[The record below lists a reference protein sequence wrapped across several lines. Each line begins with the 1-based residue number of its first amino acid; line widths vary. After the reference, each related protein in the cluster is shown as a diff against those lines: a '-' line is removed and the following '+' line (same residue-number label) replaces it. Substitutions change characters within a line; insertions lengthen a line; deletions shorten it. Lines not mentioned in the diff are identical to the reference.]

1 MNDERN
7 VKDDGLDPGA
17 TGAVR
22 LMRDHH
28 IEARTPAT
36 RARSFRTLGTRLGA
50 MRERAR
56 KRKLAAIGVSC
67 VAIAAAIGFGARSRV
82 DVRAPS
88 ALTYTVNG
96 GAPVPGGYILPAPA
110 PAAPML
116 SFSDGTRIQMA
127 AEARGRVVEIDRHG
141 GRIALEDGKAHVQV
155 AHRDGARWVFEAG
168 PFLINVQG
176 TAFSFGWNGRD
187 ARFELQMDS
196 GVVSVTGPVSG
207 GEIVLRAGQRLAID
221 LHEREAAARAVPAAP
236 AETPPAADTPAAGRS
251 PAQTAG
257 SERWSPEAWAAR
269 LAEGRADLIVA
280 DARRIGLAKVLDRG
294 SSEELAALASAA
306 RYQRDDA
313 LARRAL
319 LTQRHRFPRSMR
331 AAEASFLLGR
341 IDDESGDD
349 TRRALDWYDR
359 YLARSARRRVRLGG
373 ARPQDGGPAADRP
386 AGASV
391 RHRHRL
397 SQAFSDR
404 HVRPRGA
411 GSRPRSMTGGQQA
424 CSARALIACGGLMFM
439 LAAARPVHAVPGRV
453 VLAATVRCQRRRPAM
468 SDPDPGTSWSQVDSS
483 SPRSISVRRE
493 IRCRWPRRCGASR
506 APWRPSGCLAIRRRG
521 PPSCGSSTTSAA
533 TPRSDA
539 SRPPPTIPSAS
550 RRCWRSGPSRSCA
563 PAR

>member
-1 MNDERN
+1 
-7 VKDDGLDPGA
+7 
-17 TGAVR
+17 
-22 LMRDHH
+22 MRDRR
-28 IEARTPAT
+28 IDARTPA
-36 RARSFRTLGTRLGA
+36 AKSRSFGALAARLGA

-56 KRKLAAIGVSC
+56 KRRVAAIGVTC
-67 VAIAAAIGFGARSRV
+67 VAIAAAIGFGGRSRL
-82 DVRAPS
+82 DVRSPS

-127 AEARGRVVEIDRHG
+127 AEARGRVVDIDRHG

-155 AHRDGARWVFEAG
+155 VHRDGARWVFEAG
-168 PFLINVQG
+168 PFLLNVQG

-221 LHEREAAARAVPAAP
+221 LHDRETARAAPAAP
-236 AETPPAADTPAAGRS
+236 AETPPAADAPTGGRGPAQAAG
-251 PAQTAG
+251 G
-257 SERWSPEAWAAR
+257 ERWSPEGWSAR
-269 LAEGRADLIVA
+269 LSEGRADLIVA

-341 IDDESGDD
+341 IDDESGND

-359 YLARSARRRVRLGG
+359 YLREA
-373 ARPQDGGPAADRP
+373 P
-386 AGASV
+386 AGAYVSEALGRKMV
-391 RHRHRL
+391 VLQRTGRQG
-397 SQAFSDR
+397 QASDIATDYLR
-404 HVRPRGA
+404 RFP
-411 GSRPRSMTGGQQA
+411 TGTYA
-424 CSARALIACGGLMFM
+424 HAARAL
-439 LAAARPVHAVPGRV
+439 V
-453 VLAATVRCQRRRPAM
+453 
-468 SDPDPGTSWSQVDSS
+468 
-483 SPRSISVRRE
+483 
-493 IRCRWPRRCGASR
+493 R
-506 APWRPSGCLAIRRRG
+506 AP
-521 PPSCGSSTTSAA
+521 
-533 TPRSDA
+533 
-539 SRPPPTIPSAS
+539 
-550 RRCWRSGPSRSCA
+550 
-563 PAR
+563 

>member
-1 MNDERN
+1 MREGGRSVNDDSN

-22 LMRDHH
+22 LMRDRN
-28 IEARTPAT
+28 IDVRTPAT
-36 RARSFRTLGTRLGA
+36 RARSFRVLGTRLGA

-56 KRKLAAIGVSC
+56 KRRLVAIGVSC
-67 VAIAAAIGFGARSRV
+67 AALAAAIGFGARPRFDGPS
-82 DVRAPS
+82 PS

-110 PAAPML
+110 AAAPML

-141 GRIALEDGKAHVQV
+141 GRIALEDGKAQVQV
-155 AHRDGARWVFEAG
+155 VHRPGARWVFEAG

-221 LHEREAAARAVPAAP
+221 LHDRKTARAVQAAP
-236 AETPPAADTPAAGRS
+236 AEAPPAAGAPPAGHS
-251 PAQTAG
+251 PAQAAG
-257 SERWSPEAWAAR
+257 SERWSPEGWGAR
-269 LAEGRADLIVA
+269 LAQGRADLIVA

-331 AAEASFLLGR
+331 AVEASFLLGR
-341 IDDESGDD
+341 IDDESDSD
-349 TRRALDWYDR
+349 SRRALDWYDR
-359 YLARSARRRVRLGG
+359 YLREA
-373 ARPQDGGPAADRP
+373 P
-386 AGASV
+386 AGSYVSEALGRKMMVLQRTGRQGQASDIATDYL
-391 RHRHRL
+391 RR
-397 SQAFSDR
+397 F
-404 HVRPRGA
+404 P
-411 GSRPRSMTGGQQA
+411 TGTYA
-424 CSARALIACGGLMFM
+424 HAARAL
-439 LAAARPVHAVPGRV
+439 V
-453 VLAATVRCQRRRPAM
+453 
-468 SDPDPGTSWSQVDSS
+468 
-483 SPRSISVRRE
+483 
-493 IRCRWPRRCGASR
+493 R
-506 APWRPSGCLAIRRRG
+506 AP
-521 PPSCGSSTTSAA
+521 
-533 TPRSDA
+533 
-539 SRPPPTIPSAS
+539 
-550 RRCWRSGPSRSCA
+550 
-563 PAR
+563 

>member
-1 MNDERN
+1 M
-7 VKDDGLDPGA
+7 PG
-17 TGAVR
+17 R
-22 LMRDHH
+22 
-28 IEARTPAT
+28 
-36 RARSFRTLGTRLGA
+36 
-50 MRERAR
+50 
-56 KRKLAAIGVSC
+56 VSTW
-67 VAIAAAIGFGARSRV
+67 A
-82 DVRAPS
+82 APS

-110 PAAPML
+110 PAAPTL

-155 AHRDGARWVFEAG
+155 VHRAGARWVFEAG

-207 GEIVLRAGQRLAID
+207 GGIVLRAGQRLAID

-236 AETPPAADTPAAGRS
+236 AETPPAADAPAAGRS
-251 PAQTAG
+251 PAQAAG

-269 LAEGRADLIVA
+269 LSEGRADLIVA

-319 LTQRHRFPRSMR
+319 LTQRHRFPRSTR

-341 IDDESGDD
+341 IDDESGND

-359 YLARSARRRVRLGG
+359 YLREAPAGAYVSEALG
-373 ARPQDGGPAADRP
+373 RKMVVLQTDRP

-397 SQAFSDR
+397 PQAFSDR

-411 GSRPRSMTGGQQA
+411 GSRPRSMTGRGWR
-424 CSARALIACGGLMFM
+424 ARACQIACGGLMFM
-439 LAAARPVHAVPGRV
+439 LAAARPVHAVPGRI
-453 VLAATVRCQRRRPAM
+453 VLLQPPAASA
-468 SDPDPGTSWSQVDSS
+468 GA
-483 SPRSISVRRE
+483 
-493 IRCRWPRRCGASR
+493 RRCLTLIHDELVAGGFAVAAVDLGPGARSGVAGR
-506 APWRPSGCLAIRRRG
+506 GDAAPARRRG
-521 PPSCGSSTTSAA
+521 DHRLA
-533 TPRSDA
+533 
-539 SRPPPTIPSAS
+539 
-550 RRCWRSGPSRSCA
+550 WRSWVG
-563 PAR
+563 ARRAVDPRQHRR